1 MRLGKLLIIMAVL
14 ALPGLLLA
22 QEKSA
27 VFEFEGIGVEQST
40 IDAATQIF
48 RNELGATGKFTVL
61 SKGDMEAKLAAGGV
75 TDYSCHDVACA
86 AQNGFTMGV
95 EEVVIG
101 SLTRLGERIT
111 ADVRLVNVVKKE
123 VAFSDRFSATSVD
136 DLDMALRKL
145 AEAVA
150 SRKKIQ
156 SELGRYAITEEETME
171 QRRKKSYITSGA
183 TFGFG
188 FPLGDSYA
196 GVNQLYTLAWVVRY
210 EAGNFVLDNSIGY
223 TWGSIKA
230 DSSDWLGFPI
240 EQVSVGVLPWD
251 MGMRYVFNRSSDFT
265 PFVGGGIGLHFV
277 ASQSSAGQ
285 VYIDNG
291 TAMAIH
297 IAGGVYGFQS
307 YDFRFT
313 LEGKYT
319 ILFSDALGKD
329 SGSTSQQIGISI
341 GISRKLEKGEKRGCM
356 CM

>member
-1 MRLGKLLIIMAVL
+1 MHLRKLLIVMSVL

-22 QEKSA
+22 QEKAA

-40 IDAATQIF
+40 IMAATQIF

-75 TDYSCHDVACA
+75 TDYTCNDVNCA
-86 AQNGFTMGV
+86 AANGFTMSV

-111 ADVRLVNVVKKE
+111 ADVRLVSVIKKE
-123 VAFSDRFSATSVD
+123 VVFSDRFSATSVD
-136 DLDMALRKL
+136 DLDMTLRKL

-150 SRKKIQ
+150 SRKKIE

-183 TFGFG
+183 SFGFG

-196 GVNQLYTLAWVVRY
+196 GVNSLYTLAWVVRY

-223 TWGSIKA
+223 TWGSGEP
-230 DSSDWLGFPI
+230 DSTDWGF
-240 EQVSVGVLPWD
+240 QFDKVSVGILPWD
-251 MGMRYVFNRSSDFT
+251 MGLRYIFSRGSDFT

-277 ASQSSAGQ
+277 GSQDLEGGAR
-285 VYIDNG
+285 IDNG

-297 IAGGVYGFQS
+297 LAGGVYGFQS

-313 LEGKYT
+313 LEAKYT
-319 ILFSDALGKD
+319 MLFTDVFGEI
-329 SGSTSQQIGISI
+329 SGSTSHQLGISI

>member
-22 QEKSA
+22 QEKAA

-40 IDAATQIF
+40 IEAATQIF

-61 SKGDMEAKLAAGGV
+61 SKGDMESKLAAGGV
-75 TDYSCHDVACA
+75 TDYACHDVACA

-123 VAFSDRFSATSVD
+123 AVFSDRFSSTSVD

-196 GVNQLYTLAWVVRY
+196 GVSQLYTLAWVVRY
-210 EAGNFVLDNSIGY
+210 EAGQFVLDNSIGY
-223 TWGSIKA
+223 TWGSSKPDTA
-230 DSSDWLGFPI
+230 EFGYQFDKV
-240 EQVSVGVLPWD
+240 QVGILPWD
-251 MGMRYVFNRSSDFT
+251 MGLRYVFSRGSDFT

-277 ASQSSAGQ
+277 ASQNFEGNT
-285 VYIDNG
+285 YIDNG

-297 IAGGVYGFQS
+297 LAGGVYGFQS

-319 ILFSDALGKD
+319 LLFTDVFGD
-329 SGSTSQQIGISI
+329 ISGSTSQQIGISI